1 MRCHAPI
8 LTEAATTKPAVD
20 LHDLSEDQ
28 ITAWIGLI
36 QQSHRK
42 EEIDA
47 SLTE

>member
-1 MRCHAPI
+1 MRCHEPI
-8 LTEAATTKPAVD
+8 LTEAATTKPVVD
-20 LHDLSEDQ
+20 LFRLSEDQ
-28 ITAWIGLI
+28 ITVLIGLI